1 MPHIDNLAQVPRMKL
16 NLVRRTA
23 CLLASAALLASCG
36 GGDDE
41 AGAPAGLSIT
51 PSTIT
56 LNVGAS
62 LADPEGCGE
71 PGAIYFAS
79 EVFIY
84 GGAAPYRL
92 DNTQPG
98 TLILTD
104 KNQNPVSQVGS
115 PGGSF
120 MLWAAGGGCLD
131 PGQVVVVD
139 ATNRLVT
146 LTVTIAQ

>member
-1 MPHIDNLAQVPRMKL
+1 MKL

-41 AGAPAGLSIT
+41 AGGPTALSIT
-51 PSTIT
+51 PSTLT
-56 LNVGAS
+56 LNVGPS
-62 LADPEGCGE
+62 LADPEACGE
-71 PGAIYFAS
+71 PGEVYFGS

-84 GGAAPYRL
+84 GGAGPYQI

-98 TLILTD
+98 TLLITD
-104 KNQNPVSQVGS
+104 RNQNPISRVGS

-120 MLWAAGGGCLD
+120 LVWAAGGGCLS
-131 PGQVVVVD
+131 PGQIVVVD
-139 ATNRLVT
+139 ATNRIVT
-146 LTVTIAQ
+146 LSVTIAQ

>member
-1 MPHIDNLAQVPRMKL
+1 MKL

-36 GGDDE
+36 GNADE
-41 AGAPAGLSIT
+41 AGAPAGMSIT

-71 PGAIYFAS
+71 PGATYFAS
-79 EVFIY
+79 EVFVY

-98 TLILTD
+98 TIILTD
-104 KNQNPVSQVGS
+104 RNQNPITEVGS

-120 MLWAAGGGCLD
+120 MVWAAGGGCLAT
-131 PGQVVVVD
+131 GQVVVVD
-139 ATNRLVT
+139 VTNKLVT

>member
-1 MPHIDNLAQVPRMKL
+1 MKL

-36 GGDDE
+36 GNPEE
-41 AGAPAGLSIT
+41 AGAPAGMSIT

-71 PGAIYFAS
+71 PGATYFAS
-79 EVFIY
+79 EVFVY

-98 TLILTD
+98 TIILTD
-104 KNQNPVSQVGS
+104 RNQNPITEVGS

-120 MLWAAGGGCLD
+120 LLWAQPDGGCLN
-131 PGQVVVVD
+131 PGQVVIVD
-139 ATNRLVT
+139 TTNKLVT

>member
-1 MPHIDNLAQVPRMKL
+1 MKL

-36 GGDDE
+36 GNPEE
-41 AGAPAGLSIT
+41 AGAPAGMSIT

-71 PGAIYFAS
+71 PGATYFAS
-79 EVFIY
+79 EVFVY

-98 TLILTD
+98 TIILTD
-104 KNQNPVSQVGS
+104 RNQNPITEVGS

-120 MLWAAGGGCLD
+120 MVWAAGGGCLAT
-131 PGQVVVVD
+131 GQVVVVD
-139 ATNRLVT
+139 VTIKLVT

>member
-1 MPHIDNLAQVPRMKL
+1 MKL
-16 NLVRRTA
+16 NLGRRTA

-36 GGDDE
+36 GNPEE
-41 AGAPAGLSIT
+41 AGAPAGMSIT

-71 PGAIYFAS
+71 PGATYFAS
-79 EVFIY
+79 EVFVY

-98 TLILTD
+98 TIILTD
-104 KNQNPVSQVGS
+104 RNQNPITEVGS

-120 MLWAAGGGCLD
+120 MVWAAGGGCLAT
-131 PGQVVVVD
+131 GQVVVVD
-139 ATNRLVT
+139 VTNKLVT

>member
-1 MPHIDNLAQVPRMKL
+1 MKL

-36 GGDDE
+36 GNPEE
-41 AGAPAGLSIT
+41 AGAPAGMSIT

-71 PGAIYFAS
+71 PGATYFAS
-79 EVFIY
+79 EVFVY

-98 TLILTD
+98 TIILTD
-104 KNQNPVSQVGS
+104 RNQNPITEVGS

-120 MLWAAGGGCLD
+120 MVWAAGGGCLAT
-131 PGQVVVVD
+131 GQVVVVD
-139 ATNRLVT
+139 VTNKLVT

>member
-1 MPHIDNLAQVPRMKL
+1 MKL

-36 GGDDE
+36 GNPEE

-79 EVFIY
+79 EVFVY

-98 TLILTD
+98 TIILTD
-104 KNQNPVSQVGS
+104 RNQNPITEVGS

-120 MLWAAGGGCLD
+120 MVWAAGGGCLAT
-131 PGQVVVVD
+131 GQVVVVD
-139 ATNRLVT
+139 VTNKLVT

>member
-1 MPHIDNLAQVPRMKL
+1 MKL

-41 AGAPAGLSIT
+41 AGAPAAFSIT
-51 PSTIT
+51 PSTVT

-71 PGAIYFAS
+71 PGAVYFAS
-79 EVFIY
+79 EVFVY

-98 TLILTD
+98 TIILTD
-104 KNQNPVSQVGS
+104 RDHNPVTEVGS

-120 MLWAAGGGCLD
+120 MVWAAGGGCLAT
-131 PGQVVVVD
+131 GQVVVVD
-139 ATNRLVT
+139 VTNKLVT